1 VIPGSGSDNLFSAA
15 TSTDF
20 LDRVVGLGNPQNKL
34 LSKNLIKISAVNMDD
49 IFLSKGLHEHHY
61 HDMSMGLCKK

>member
-20 LDRVVGLGNPQNKL
+20 LGRAAG
-34 LSKNLIKISAVNMDD
+34 
-49 IFLSKGLHEHHY
+49 
-61 HDMSMGLCKK
+61 